1 SPNSHLSSSQGG
13 AAAKR
18 RCRPWDPCLN
28 IAAALGAG
36 RKTPFLRRA
45 RLHRSGMDPRVK
57 PEDDDVGGAA
67 LVRKS
72 PPRKKSIHLPS
83 RRPTI
88 PPLTGTRHGDGLA
101 YGDREEPGGAETR
114 ACHARRHGRDRR
126 RFYLPLVG
134 RSAVVRRPGGGH
146 RQVSIPTRRFAS
158 T

>member
-1 SPNSHLSSSQGG
+1 VRDTDIDGTPLLAGGDVDVSGHDAMVAVASPLVIPVPPSSPNSHLSSSQGG

-57 PEDDDVGGAA
+57 PEDDNLGGAA

-72 PPRKKSIHLPS
+72 PPEKIHPPPVTPS
-83 RRPTI
+83 DNPTPDRHERR
-88 PPLTGTRHGDGLA
+88 
-101 YGDREEPGGAETR
+101 
-114 ACHARRHGRDRR
+114 
-126 RFYLPLVG
+126 
-134 RSAVVRRPGGGH
+134 
-146 RQVSIPTRRFAS
+146 Q
-158 T
+158 